1 MNKRVAGL
9 LKGCRCKTG
18 CKTAR
23 CGCKKKGNVC
33 SEGCECTDC
42 TNNSSKTDDNV
53 QDSPLDDVVLEE
65 MEENNL
71 LPDGNED
78 DGSLSN
84 ESDEEME
91 VDDEQT
97 GQDMDY

>member
-1 MNKRVAGL
+1 M
-9 LKGCRCKTG
+9 
-18 CKTAR
+18 
-23 CGCKKKGNVC
+23 
-33 SEGCECTDC
+33 
-42 TNNSSKTDDNV
+42 